1 MTAYAGTSM
10 TGTLYR
16 YYACNR
22 ARKKLCDKKRVNKQK
37 IEDFVIYKIVELL
50 KDEELLDRLAELLYS
65 LQYKESTILPRLE
78 EELCQKEKEIERIVD
93 AIQKGI
99 ASDALMKRLAMLE
112 EQKKVVEGSIEEE
125 KEKSPVFTKDQFC
138 MALYNFRK
146 IDVNTQE
153 GKRKLIDT
161 FVNSIFLYDDRL
173 KIVFNGGAKNEEIS
187 LSELESSYSI
197 QAGQAESYAELDPKM
212 RPSNAVVTVDD
223 ELNVL
228 GAGGKE
234 IGDFSTVFETL
245 SSEGILT
252 VVRLKNRV
260 QADALSAWL
269 IETDEFD
276 LAAMSSDPAVVKY
289 LKTKEKDIRG
299 IADYSA
305 KTAQDLDAAALVKEA
320 NENYCNAVL
329 LSQGAA
335 TAETVAFF
343 QARFKAVWL
352 AADSA
357 EEFNFYRCVS
367 SGAYGILSDGEPET
381 LYHYYDNYNINS
393 IPRAYLNIAHRGM
406 PYGYPENTLEGC
418 IAAYEAGADAVEID
432 MKVSKDGEIFILHD
446 STLERTTDGQGNAE
460 HMTLE
465 Q

>member
-50 KDEELLDRLAELLYS
+50 KDGELLDRLAELLYS

-99 ASDALMKRLAMLE
+99 SSDALMKRLAMLE
-112 EQKKVVEGSIEEE
+112 EQKKVVEDSIEEE

-197 QAGQAESYAELDPKM
+197 QAGQPKKRSTQTEYFSFFM
-212 RPSNAVVTVDD
+212 HFEAHTLNRTKCASKVTRLRKGIFCGEVWIANRRALNACRSSFP
-223 ELNVL
+223 LA
-228 GAGGKE
+228 GA
-234 IGDFSTVFETL
+234 
-245 SSEGILT
+245 
-252 VVRLKNRV
+252 
-260 QADALSAWL
+260 
-269 IETDEFD
+269 
-276 LAAMSSDPAVVKY
+276 
-289 LKTKEKDIRG
+289 
-299 IADYSA
+299 
-305 KTAQDLDAAALVKEA
+305 
-320 NENYCNAVL
+320 AVL
-329 LSQGAA
+329 L
-335 TAETVAFF
+335 
-343 QARFKAVWL
+343 
-352 AADSA
+352 
-357 EEFNFYRCVS
+357 
-367 SGAYGILSDGEPET
+367 
-381 LYHYYDNYNINS
+381 
-393 IPRAYLNIAHRGM
+393 
-406 PYGYPENTLEGC
+406 
-418 IAAYEAGADAVEID
+418 
-432 MKVSKDGEIFILHD
+432 
-446 STLERTTDGQGNAE
+446 
-460 HMTLE
+460 
-465 Q
+465 